1 MVHMSITRYRAFV
14 ACVALGAT
22 LPLQAQSDGTKPR
35 SNTKGFMV
43 GAHLN
48 GSSLAYE
55 GDDAESG
62 GGLGIVLGYGFS
74 PKWQL
79 TFQVD
84 AANIDLDARNAGAGS
99 YTLSHGDLGVRYTFA
114 NTARAWV
121 PYLSA
126 AVSSRIASAS
136 IDQTLVTSSD
146 VTLSGP
152 AVSLGGGVQ
161 YFFSQKVALDIGL
174 LFSGGKFDNVKV
186 GSLSVDLD
194 NAENSNS
201 TRFNIGLTFYPQVKR

>member
-1 MVHMSITRYRAFV
+1 MVNMSITRYRALV

-22 LPLQAQSDGTKPR
+22 LPLQAQSGGTKPR

-84 AANIDLDARNAGAGS
+84 AANIDLDARNAGQGH
-99 YTLSHGDLGVRYTFA
+99 T
-114 NTARAWV
+114 
-121 PYLSA
+121 P
-126 AVSSRIASAS
+126 
-136 IDQTLVTSSD
+136 
-146 VTLSGP
+146 
-152 AVSLGGGVQ
+152 
-161 YFFSQKVALDIGL
+161 
-174 LFSGGKFDNVKV
+174 
-186 GSLSVDLD
+186 
-194 NAENSNS
+194 
-201 TRFNIGLTFYPQVKR
+201 